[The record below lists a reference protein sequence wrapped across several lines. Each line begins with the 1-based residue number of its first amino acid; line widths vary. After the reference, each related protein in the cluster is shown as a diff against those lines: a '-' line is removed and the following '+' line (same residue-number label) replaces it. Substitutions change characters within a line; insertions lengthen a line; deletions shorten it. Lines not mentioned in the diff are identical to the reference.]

1 MSKQRYNG
9 FCGGTMCVISI
20 EDTFVHLP
28 CPEDLYEACQPCD
41 TPLFDFDL
49 LAHQV
54 QQPIG
59 YMGYLTIISAIWGEV
74 LTFTSRAT
82 HRHDDT
88 YSRIYG
94 IFYAKTT
101 ERLDAWSA
109 MLPASLQ
116 YSPQNLNN
124 SIIEGHAA
132 NFISLHAL
140 YHTTVIRLNRHIRG
154 HALPTDIITR
164 NIECSFRHATHFLSI
179 MSSLM
184 TGNCQ
189 SGRQPLFHCL
199 LSTPFPG
206 YALMLCVD
214 VLSSGGT
221 VSMLPTLIDSISST
235 IPYVEELA
243 AYWASA
249 QAQQRAIQSRLT
261 HLIEIARQEEQ
272 GAQNG
277 SFGQFWRLP
286 EPLETVFGSEDAVY
300 KAADQLLF
308 EVIGKLTGS

>member
-1 MSKQRYNG
+1 
-9 FCGGTMCVISI
+9 
-20 EDTFVHLP
+20 
-28 CPEDLYEACQPCD
+28 
-41 TPLFDFDL
+41 
-49 LAHQV
+49 
-54 QQPIG
+54 
-59 YMGYLTIISAIWGEV
+59 
-74 LTFTSRAT
+74 
-82 HRHDDT
+82 
-88 YSRIYG
+88 
-94 IFYAKTT
+94 
-101 ERLDAWSA
+101 
-109 MLPASLQ
+109 
-116 YSPQNLNN
+116 
-124 SIIEGHAA
+124 
-132 NFISLHAL
+132 
-140 YHTTVIRLNRHIRG
+140 
-154 HALPTDIITR
+154 
-164 NIECSFRHATHFLSI
+164 
-179 MSSLM
+179 
-184 TGNCQ
+184 
-189 SGRQPLFHCL
+189 
-199 LSTPFPG
+199 
-206 YALMLCVD
+206 MLCVD